1 MATLAELRAEAKRQK
16 RKGYS
21 KLKKAELEKL
31 LDTPPPKPPRTKP
44 VSQRVPIKQVQS
56 PKKAPPTK
64 KPATLQGKNI
74 LVKSRFYTNGE
85 WINQWNFFGKRTDF
99 KKGNKTNASL
109 LTDDNYGGETKA
121 LYFWKDLPPTPLNLK
136 KDGLKDYFNPL
147 NDSKVKINK
156 KLSDAEAKSLIN
168 KITDVGGIREAIG
181 IYLNTPKEIKDAYPF
196 AGVYEGEPVMVKAGM
211 GGTKFSEKY
220 GILLPDIS
228 PKIKA
233 FRKTKTN
240 PARYEKEAIEL
251 TFKTVGKILDRD
263 RRLLV
268 I

>member
-31 LDTPPPKPPRTKP
+31 LDTPPPKPPRG
-44 VSQRVPIKQVQS
+44 VPR
-56 PKKAPPTK
+56 K
-64 KPATLQGKNI
+64 KPEPAKTTPKGKGVDTLQGKNI
-74 LVKSRFYTNGE
+74 LVKSRFYTTGE
-85 WINQWNFFGKRTDF
+85 WSNRRKYFGTPAEF

-109 LTDDNYGGETKA
+109 LIDDRFGGATKA
-121 LYFWKDLPPTPLNLK
+121 LYFWRDLSPTPLRLK

-147 NDSKVKINK
+147 KDAKVKINK

-168 KITDVGGIREAIG
+168 RTIGSIQEAIG
-181 IYLNTPKEIKDAYPF
+181 SYLNTPQEIKDAYPF
-196 AGVYEGEPVMVKAGM
+196 AGVYEGEPVMVKAGL
-211 GGTKFSEKY
+211 GGTKYSSRY
-220 GILLPDIS
+220 GILLPDLE

-240 PARYEKEAIEL
+240 PARYEKEAIDL
-251 TFKTVGKILDRD
+251 TFRTVGKILDRD
-263 RRLLV
+263 RRLL
-268 I
+268 II